1 MEASRKAILEEF
13 IDERDD
19 FVARHE
25 ATLLEVLGQQHAR
38 PASEAAPQTAQEEQS
53 AQLR

>member
-1 MEASRKAILEEF
+1 MYSDGRESRWNADEVEESRKAILEEF

-25 ATLLEVLGQQHAR
+25 ATLLEALGQ
-38 PASEAAPQTAQEEQS
+38 EWAPVP
-53 AQLR
+53 LR